1 MLRYIKGLT
10 LQDTGGVC
18 GGVLWVELHYTEL
31 TLMCE
36 AANFTGTAWVIYPEI
51 ILGSLEMQECHTLRK
66 RTFKF
71 PEKSKGTRAM
81 DCRSCL

>member
-31 TLMCE
+31 MLMCE
-36 AANFTGTAWVIYPEI
+36 AATFTGTARVIYPEV
-51 ILGSLEMQECHTLRK
+51 ILESLEPDARVPYTE
-66 RTFKF
+66 
-71 PEKSKGTRAM
+71 EK
-81 DCRSCL
+81 DL